1 MAMSDCTHDE
11 SYCEHCG
18 GEGVGFEDRF
28 SYDTGH
34 YTVDTTC
41 GPCGGKGR
49 VACAVCSDPERALAA
64 RCDAAAAAADLEF
77 ESGVLYGPAYLAYG
91 EAFAAWLAV
100 ALEAFP
106 ADPALDAHC
115 DRGTAETIAHM
126 EAAAQAA
133 DAA

>member
-77 ESGVLYGPAYLAYG
+77 
-91 EAFAAWLAV
+91 AAWLAV
-100 ALEAFP
+100 AVPEAFP

-115 DRGTAETIAHM
+115 DRGNAETIAHM